1 MNHLRIGTSW
11 ILQHGSYHLHKSKTV
26 GNLKL
31 NLAEHHMKY
40 LQIFEPDLQLLQLSD
55 VLLNRIHAN

>member
-40 LQIFEPDLQLLQLSD
+40 LQIFEADLQLLQ
-55 VLLNRIHAN
+55 